1 MNQTES
7 TTTPAGGELP
17 EEELNVRI
25 AISLGWRSVYVY
37 EGITFGVRRNG
48 TKQEVVPW
56 HTRDAAAMREAL
68 LTLDYTEQGD
78 YHEELAAELGFAG
91 EWVGAAG
98 RVHEMLTAVPIRQ
111 AWAFARVRGLI

>member
-25 AISLGWRSVYVY
+25 AISLGWRAVYVY
-37 EGITFGVRRNG
+37 TGIIFGVRRNG
-48 TKQEVVPW
+48 TTAEVVPW
-56 HTRDAAAMREAL
+56 YTRDSAAMREAL
-68 LTLDYTEQGD
+68 LTLDYTEQED

-91 EWVGAAG
+91 EWVGATG

-111 AWAFARVRGLI
+111 AWAYGRVKGLV